1 MYPVIINNH
10 TQQMQDLLLY
20 QFKNSPNILKLI
32 EVYGTQ
38 MQDLEIEYFTL
49 LEALG
54 IETATA
60 YALDLIG
67 KEVGEGRQGRN
78 DADYR
83 QAILVKIF
91 LNTASG
97 TPEEV
102 ISATKQITEA
112 TRVNYSEAAPAE
124 VVLEI
129 LGAEFVSHAATIKKT
144 LPAAVDLSFLTN
156 LNLDTATVYGGAAY
170 SHIITFESN
179 PA

>member
-10 TQQMQDLLLY
+10 TQQMKDLLLH

-38 MQDLEIEYFTL
+38 MQDLEIEYFSL
-49 LEALG
+49 LESLG
-54 IETATA
+54 IDTATG
-60 YALDLIG
+60 YSLDLIG
-67 KEVGEGRQGRN
+67 KEVREFREGRN
-78 DADYR
+78 DTDYR

-91 LNTASG
+91 INNSSG

-102 ISATKQITEA
+102 ISAAKQITEA
-112 TRVNYSEAAPAE
+112 TQVNYSEEYPAG
-124 VVLEI
+124 VVLEVI
-129 LGAEFVSHAATIKKT
+129 GAEFVSHAPTIKRT

-170 SHIITFESN
+170 SQIVMFESN
-179 PA
+179 PE